1 MKKLTKRQREV
12 LAFISKFIET
22 NKCPPTIQEVAQ
34 KFNIK
39 SSSAFAHVKA
49 LVKKERLTKNR
60 SPRSMRI
67 VKNDDSLYGYSIVS
81 VEQELDGRICPIFVL
96 VRSDMETGDVE
107 QIAQFVD
114 YGAVLRFMDEVG
126 YGKVTE
132 DMGSNESS
140 NV

>member
-22 NKCPPTIQEVAQ
+22 NKCPPTIQEVARN
-34 KFNIK
+34 FNIK
-39 SSSAFAHVKA
+39 SSSAFSHVKA

-81 VEQELDGRICPIFVL
+81 EEHELDSKIRPVFVL
-96 VRSDMETGDVE
+96 VRSDIETGDVE
-107 QIAQFVD
+107 IIAQFAD
-114 YGAVLRFMDEVG
+114 YGAVLRFMDEIG
-126 YGKVTE
+126 YGKDTE
-132 DMGSNESS
+132 EMGSNESS